1 MEDAFFKMSLFIL
14 FLVLSLAGGIWLAP
28 KLCAGYWMLPCA
40 LGLFVSF
47 FLGVLVLFAL
57 VMLISGCFVDLG
69 KEQKT
74 RSRWFSFLIDQ
85 FLFMGFLFGGV
96 RIHKKGL
103 ELVPRGEKFL
113 LVSNHIY
120 DFDPAIFI
128 HCMPW
133 AKLGF
138 ISKKE
143 NYTMFYVNKVMHRLH
158 CLPIDRENDRAA
170 LKTIL
175 KAAEILKT
183 CDHSMAVFPEGYE
196 SKTGELL
203 PFRNGAFKIAQ
214 RAGVSVVVAVLR
226 GTKDIPK
233 NMFRR
238 PTHVDMEILGVIPAQ
253 EVCNVSTQVVGD
265 RAHLMMEKAL
275 ARKGAV

>member
-1 MEDAFFKMSLFIL
+1 MILFIL
-14 FLVLSLAGGIWLAP
+14 FIVLSLVGGIWLAP
-28 KLCAGYWMLPCA
+28 KLCVGFWMLPCA
-40 LGLFVSF
+40 LGLSLGF
-47 FLGVLVLFAL
+47 FLALLVLFAL
-57 VMLISGCFVDLG
+57 VMLISGCFVNLEQ
-69 KEQKT
+69 EQKT
-74 RSRWFSFLIDQ
+74 RSGWFSFLIDQ
-85 FLFMGFLFGGV
+85 FLFIAFLFAGV

-103 ELVPRGEKFL
+103 ELVPRNEKFL

-120 DFDPAIFI
+120 DFDPAIFLY
-128 HCMPW
+128 CMPW

-143 NYTMFYVNKVMHRLH
+143 NYTMFFVNKVMHRLH

-183 CDHSMAVFPEGYE
+183 DDHSMAIFPEGYE
-196 SKTGELL
+196 SKSGELL

-214 RAGVSVVVAVLR
+214 RADVSVVVAVLR

-253 EVCNVSTQVVGD
+253 ELSHVPTQVVGD

-275 ARKGAV
+275 AQKGAV

>member
-1 MEDAFFKMSLFIL
+1 MFLFIL
-14 FLVLSLAGGIWLAP
+14 FLVLGLAGGIWFAP
-28 KLCAGYWMLPCA
+28 RLCTGYWMIPCA
-40 LGLFVSF
+40 LGLSAGI
-47 FLGVLVLFAL
+47 FLGALVLLAL
-57 VMLISGCFVDLG
+57 VMLLSGCFVDLAR
-69 KEQKT
+69 EQKT
-74 RSRWFSFLIDQ
+74 RSRWFSFLIEQ
-85 FLFMGFLFGGV
+85 FLFIAFLFAGV

-103 ELVPRGEKFL
+103 ELVPREEKFL

-120 DFDPAIFI
+120 DFDPAIFL

-133 AKLGF
+133 ARLGF

-143 NYTMFYVNKVMHRLH
+143 NYTMFYVNKVMHCLH

-175 KAAEILKT
+175 KAAQILKT
-183 CDHSMAVFPEGYE
+183 CDHSMAIFPEGYE

-214 RAGVSVVVAVLR
+214 RAGVSVVVAILR
-226 GTKDIPK
+226 GTKDIPQ

-238 PTHVDMEILGVIPAQ
+238 PTHIDMEILGVIPAQ
-253 EVCNVSTQVVGD
+253 EVCSAPSQAVGD

-275 ARKGAV
+275 EQKGAV

>member
-1 MEDAFFKMSLFIL
+1 MLLFIL
-14 FLVLSLAGGIWLAP
+14 FIILSLAGGSWLAIR
-28 KLCAGYWMLPCA
+28 LSTGGWIIPCA
-40 LGLFVSF
+40 LGLSVGF
-47 FLGVLVLFAL
+47 FLAFLVLFAL
-57 VMLISGCFVDLG
+57 VMLISGCFVDLE

-85 FLFMGFLFGGV
+85 FLFIGFLFGGV
-96 RIHKKGL
+96 RIHKKGM
-103 ELVPRGEKFL
+103 ELVPRDEKFL

-128 HCMPW
+128 QAMPW

-143 NYTMFYVNKVMHRLH
+143 NYTMFFVNKVMHRLH

-175 KAAEILKT
+175 KAAQILKT

-196 SKTGELL
+196 SRSGELL

-226 GTKDIPK
+226 GTTDIPK

-253 EVCNVSTQVVGD
+253 EICNVPTQVVGD
-265 RAHLMMEKAL
+265 RAHLMMEEAL